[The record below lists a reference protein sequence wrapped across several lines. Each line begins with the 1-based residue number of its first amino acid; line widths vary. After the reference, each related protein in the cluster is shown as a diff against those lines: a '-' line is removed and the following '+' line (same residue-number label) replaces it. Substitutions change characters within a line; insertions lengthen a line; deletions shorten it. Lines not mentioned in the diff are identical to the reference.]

1 MRRRLA
7 LFALAAALVLV
18 AAACGGSGDDGVV
31 AESPQ
36 STSAGGATRT
46 VEVTMVDIAFKPATI
61 SVKDGETVKFVFR
74 NEGKLAHD
82 AFIGDEAAQ
91 MDHEKEMSTTDTTA
105 GMGTMNGMDTMN
117 GTGDATGGDGNGITV
132 DPGKSGEITYT
143 FRSGEDVLIGC
154 HQPGHYK
161 AGMKVAI
168 DVT

>member
-1 MRRRLA
+1 MRRRLD

-31 AESPQ
+31 ADSPQ
-36 STSAGGATRT
+36 STSAGSGART
-46 VEVTMVDIAFKPATI
+46 VEVTMADIAYKPATI
-61 SVKDGETVKFVFR
+61 SVKDGETVRFVFR

-91 MDHEKEMSTTDTTA
+91 MDHEKQMSSTDTMA
-105 GMGTMNGMDTMN
+105 GMDTMN
-117 GTGDATGGDGNGITV
+117 GTDNATGGDANGITV
-132 DPGKSGEITYT
+132 DPGKSGELTYT

-161 AGMKVAI
+161 AGMKLTV